1 MEEVIEST
9 FIEERHDV
17 AHRYEAIIGSREKK
31 TCCAIYSILIPEGDS
46 REGFKKRRVL
56 YWASGL
62 RVGKHPSCLGNR
74 TMCCQI
80 SDQELQDGSV

>member
-1 MEEVIEST
+1 VEEVIEST

-46 REGFKKRRVL
+46 REGFKKTPCVVL
-56 YWASGL
+56 GKWLEGWKASVL
-62 RVGKHPSCLGNR
+62 LG
-74 TMCCQI
+74 Q
-80 SDQELQDGSV
+80 

>member
-31 TCCAIYSILIPEGDS
+31 TCCAIYSILITKGDS
-46 REGFKKRRVL
+46 RMRDIKNAV
-56 YWASGL
+56 
-62 RVGKHPSCLGNR
+62 
-74 TMCCQI
+74 CCIGQ
-80 SDQELQDGSV
+80 VA